1 MRMKKNTNFDSKS
14 LMLIKKLK
22 KVINQNDRT
31 KEGWKEKGSCL
42 TKMKK
47 KYICTRLPRNSIAIR
62 EHMQ

>member
-1 MRMKKNTNFDSKS
+1 MKKNTNFDSKS

-47 KYICTRLPRNSIAIR
+47 SIFVLDCR
-62 EHMQ
+62 ETS